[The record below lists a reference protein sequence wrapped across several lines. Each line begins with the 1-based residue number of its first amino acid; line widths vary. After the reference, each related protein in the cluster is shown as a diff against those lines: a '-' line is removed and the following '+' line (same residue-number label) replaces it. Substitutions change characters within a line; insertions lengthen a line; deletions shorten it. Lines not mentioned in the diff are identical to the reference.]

1 MNLRVFLLNESKH
14 LEPSSQT
21 TFFESFQDGKSYYWI
36 DVEDTDPTSLKEF
49 LERLGLHSLVL
60 EECLEP
66 AGTFRVDLYHQSL
79 FIKFSVQ
86 LAWDIPGQPFFSIIC
101 IPQAVIT
108 IHERPSSTIE
118 NIAEEY
124 SSAARFHS
132 FTTAAIV
139 YQIFDGLIDEDMA
152 FVLEARWD
160 IESLEEAMDKAADSA
175 QIGQILTLKQRISR
189 LSIICEDQRY
199 CVAALQTIESDLFD
213 ISDLSEY
220 FRDSLANLEYAIR
233 SAGRQEAHLSEL
245 RQYYQITL
253 QEKTSKRL
261 RLLTI
266 LSAVFMPLFL
276 IAGIYGMNFRYMP
289 ELTWPYSYPVVIFI
303 MIAVAAVLLWIFY
316 RKGWF
321 K

>member
-1 MNLRVFLLNESKH
+1 MDIRVFLLNESKH
-14 LEPSSQT
+14 LEPSFQT

-36 DVEDTDPTSLKEF
+36 DVTDPDHASFKKF
-49 LERLGLHSLVL
+49 LERVGLHSLVL

-66 AGTFRVDLYHQSL
+66 TGTSRVDLYHQSL

-86 LAWDIPGQPFFSIIC
+86 LDWDTPVQPFFSIIC

-108 IHERPSSTIE
+108 IHDSPIFAIE

-132 FTTAAIV
+132 FTTSAIV
-139 YQIFDGLIDEDMA
+139 YQIFDRLVDEDMA
-152 FVLEARWD
+152 FVLATRRK
-160 IESLEEAMDKAADSA
+160 IKSLEDAIDKAADSA
-175 QIGQILTLKQRISR
+175 QIGQILTLKQKVSR

-199 CVAALQTIESDLFD
+199 CIAALQTIESDIFD
-213 ISDLSEY
+213 ISDLREY

-245 RQYYQITL
+245 RQHYQITL
-253 QEKTSKRL
+253 QEKTNKRL

-266 LSAVFMPLFL
+266 LSAVFMPLSL
-276 IAGIYGMNFRYMP
+276 IAGIYCMNFQYMP

-303 MIAVAAVLLWIFY
+303 MIVVTAVLLWIFY

>member
-1 MNLRVFLLNESKH
+1 MNLRVFLLNKSKH
-14 LEPSSQT
+14 LAPSSQT
-21 TFFESFQDGKSYYWI
+21 AFFESFHDGKSYYWI
-36 DVEDTDPTSLKEF
+36 DVEDPDPTSLKEF
-49 LERLGLHSLVL
+49 LERLDLHSLVL

-66 AGTFRVDLYHQSL
+66 AGTSRVDLYHQSL

-86 LAWDIPGQPFFSIIC
+86 PAWDTPEQPLFSIIC

-124 SSAARFHS
+124 SSGARFHS
-132 FTTAAIV
+132 FSTVAIV
-139 YQIFDGLIDEDMA
+139 YQIFDRLIDENMA
-152 FVLEARWD
+152 FVLETRRD

-175 QIGQILTLKQRISR
+175 QVDRILMLKQRISR

-213 ISDLSEY
+213 ISDLREY

-233 SAGRQEAHLSEL
+233 SAGRQETHLSEL
-245 RQYYQITL
+245 RQHYQITL
-253 QEKTSKRL
+253 QERTNKRL

-321 K
+321 N

>member
-21 TFFESFQDGKSYYWI
+21 AFFESFQDGKSYYWI
-36 DVEDTDPTSLKEF
+36 DVEDPDPASLKKF
-49 LERLGLHSLVL
+49 LERLGLHSLIM
-60 EECLEP
+60 EECIEP
-66 AGTFRVDLYHQSL
+66 ARISRVDLYLQSL

-86 LAWDIPGQPFFSIIC
+86 LAWDTPGQPFFSIIC

-108 IHERPSSTIE
+108 IHEKPNSTIE

-139 YQIFDGLIDEDMA
+139 YQIFDRLIDKDMA
-152 FVLEARWD
+152 FVLESRRD
-160 IESLEEAMDKAADSA
+160 IESLEEAMDKAPDSA
-175 QIGQILTLKQRISR
+175 QIDRTLTLKQRISH
-189 LSIICEDQRY
+189 LSIICDDQRY
-199 CVAALQTIESDLFD
+199 CVAALQSIESDLFD
-213 ISDLSEY
+213 LSDLSEY

-245 RQYYQITL
+245 RQHYQLTL
-253 QEKTSKRL
+253 QEKTNKRL
-261 RLLTI
+261 KLLTI
-266 LSAVFMPLFL
+266 LSAVFMPLSL

-289 ELTWPYSYPVVIFI
+289 ELIWKYSYPVLIFI
-303 MIAVAAVLLWIFY
+303 MIAVAVLLLWIFY

>member
-21 TFFESFQDGKSYYWI
+21 TFFKSFQDGKSYYWI
-36 DVEDTDPTSLKEF
+36 DVEDPDPASLKNF
-49 LERLGLHSLVL
+49 LERLGLHSLIL
-60 EECLEP
+60 EEYLEP
-66 AGTFRVDLYHQSL
+66 AGTPRVDLYHQSL

-86 LAWDIPGQPFFSIIC
+86 LAWDTLEQPFFSIIC

-108 IHERPSSTIE
+108 IHEKPSSTIE
-118 NIAEEY
+118 NIANEY

-132 FTTAAIV
+132 STTTAII
-139 YQIFDGLIDEDMA
+139 YQIFDRLIDKDMA
-152 FVLEARWD
+152 FVLETRRN
-160 IESLEEAMDKAADSA
+160 IESLEEAMDKAADLA
-175 QIGQILTLKQRISR
+175 QIDRILMLKQRISR

-199 CVAALQTIESDLFD
+199 CVATLQTIESDLFD
-213 ISDLSEY
+213 ISDLREY

-253 QEKTSKRL
+253 QEKTNKRL

-266 LSAVFMPLFL
+266 LSAVFMPLSL
-276 IAGIYGMNFRYMP
+276 ITGIYGMNFRYMP
-289 ELTWPYSYPVVIFI
+289 ELTWPYSYPLVISI
-303 MIAVAAVLLWIFY
+303 MVAVAAVFLWIFN

>member
-1 MNLRVFLLNESKH
+1 MNMKVFFLNKSKH
-14 LEPSSQT
+14 LEQSSQT
-21 TFFESFQDGKSYYWI
+21 AFFESFQDGKSYYWI
-36 DVEDTDPTSLKEF
+36 DMENPDPASLKKF
-49 LERLGLHSLVL
+49 LKRLGLHSLII

-66 AGTFRVDLYHQSL
+66 VGTSRVDLYHQSL

-86 LAWDIPGQPFFSIIC
+86 PAWDIPRQPFFSIIC
-101 IPQAVIT
+101 IPQALIT

-118 NIAEEY
+118 NIAKEY
-124 SSAARFHS
+124 FSAARFHS

-139 YQIFDGLIDEDMA
+139 YQIFDRLIDQDMA
-152 FVLEARWD
+152 LVLETRRD
-160 IESLEEAMDKAADSA
+160 IESLEETMDKAPDSA
-175 QIGQILTLKQRISR
+175 QLDRILTLRQRISR

-199 CVAALQTIESDLFD
+199 CVTTLQTIESDIFD
-213 ISDLSEY
+213 VSDLREY
-220 FRDSLANLEYAIR
+220 FRDSLANLEYTIR

-245 RQYYQITL
+245 RQHYQITL
-253 QEKTSKRL
+253 QEKTNKRL

-266 LSAVFMPLFL
+266 LSAVFMPLSL

-289 ELTWPYSYPVVIFI
+289 ELTWQYSYPVVIFI
-303 MIAVAAVLLWIFY
+303 MIAVAALLLWIFY

>member
-1 MNLRVFLLNESKH
+1 MNLRVFLLNKSKH
-14 LEPSSQT
+14 LEVSSQA
-21 TFFESFQDGKSYYWI
+21 TFIKSFRDGKSYFWI
-36 DVEDTDPTSLKEF
+36 DVEDPDPVSLMDF
-49 LERLGLHSLVL
+49 LERFDLHSLVM

-66 AGTFRVDLYHQSL
+66 TGTSRVDLYHQSL
-79 FIKFSVQ
+79 FIKFPVQ
-86 LAWDIPGQPFFSIIC
+86 LAWDTPKQTFLSIIC
-101 IPQAVIT
+101 LPQTVIT
-108 IHERPSSTIE
+108 IHEGSSSTVE

-139 YQIFDGLIDEDMA
+139 YQIFDRLIDKDMA
-152 FVLEARWD
+152 FIIESRHD
-160 IESLEEAMDKAADSA
+160 IELLEEAMDKVSGSA
-175 QIGQILTLKQRISR
+175 QIDLILRLKQRISH

-199 CVAALQTIESDLFD
+199 CVTTLQTIEPDFFD
-213 ISDLSEY
+213 ISDLHEY

-253 QEKTSKRL
+253 QEKTNKRL

-266 LSAVFMPLFL
+266 LSAVFMPLSL

-289 ELTWPYSYPVVIFI
+289 ELTWPYSYPLVIFI
-303 MIAVAAVLLWIFY
+303 MVAVAVAFLWIFK

>member
-21 TFFESFQDGKSYYWI
+21 AFFESFQDGKSYYWI
-36 DVEDTDPTSLKEF
+36 DVENPDPASLKKF
-49 LERLGLHSLVL
+49 LERLGLHSLIM

-66 AGTFRVDLYHQSL
+66 AGTPRVDLYHESL

-86 LAWDIPGQPFFSIIC
+86 LAWDTPGQPFFSIIC

-118 NIAEEY
+118 NIVKEY

-139 YQIFDGLIDEDMA
+139 YQIFDRLIDKDMA
-152 FVLEARWD
+152 FVLEARRD
-160 IESLEEAMDKAADSA
+160 IESLEEAMDRVTDSS
-175 QIGQILTLKQRISR
+175 QIDEILTLKQRISR

-199 CVAALQTIESDLFD
+199 CVTALQPIESDLFD
-213 ISDLSEY
+213 VSDLREY

-266 LSAVFMPLFL
+266 LSAVFMPLSL

-289 ELTWPYSYPVVIFI
+289 ELTWPYSYPAVIFI